1 MIRGNE
7 EAAKSVGRRLG
18 GGRMKFKEFKSWCEQ
33 RACDGCW
40 GLAEA
45 MASIAIIE
53 IISSAPFWK
62 REKLWRE
69 EYEESVVRQ
78 IVNPIERKIKE
89 VLGE

>member
-1 MIRGNE
+1 MRF
-7 EAAKSVGRRLG
+7 R
-18 GGRMKFKEFKSWCEQ
+18 EFKSWCEQ

-45 MASIAIIE
+45 KASIAIIE
-53 IISSAPFWK
+53 IISSALFWK

-69 EYEESVVRQ
+69 KYEESVVRQ